1 MRVTLVQP
9 PSNSVYKQYKSF
21 NRRAIK
27 RFPFNLACLASYITE
42 RGGHAVAGI
51 DADHSEYSLEETA
64 RAAIETGP
72 DVIGLTSTTGIIDIV
87 ITIAGL
93 IKEER
98 PDIPIVLGGPHI
110 SAVRQEVLRHA
121 SVDFAVFGEGEA
133 SFLELLACIEAG
145 RTPADVTG
153 IAYRDGATLRAN
165 PAREHITDLDGLPMP
180 MWDLFDCTD
189 YHDFLIHG
197 EDPYIILTTSRGCPY
212 DCIYCGSKTTW
223 GKKVRYYSPEYVVQ
237 ELADLAARGIHN
249 FTFVDDTFTLNKR
262 RLKAICQG
270 IIERDIRATF
280 MCSSRVDTI
289 DHETADFLKRAGCR
303 MITFG
308 VESASEKMLKV
319 IKKQI
324 HLDQVKGALAI
335 AKNAGILTHT
345 SYIIGCPGETRESV
359 EQTIDFAID
368 MDPDVVQFSIFTPLP
383 GTESWD
389 YMDPAVKTDFDY
401 SKLHW
406 YGSYVLD
413 NPELPAEYLIKI
425 QQKAYEAFNA
435 RKEAIRARP

>member
-1 MRVTLVQP
+1 MPTI
-9 PSNSVYKQYKSF
+9 PSTPS
-21 NRRAIK
+21 R
-27 RFPFNLACLASYITE
+27 
-42 RGGHAVAGI
+42 
-51 DADHSEYSLEETA
+51 ETA

-133 SFLELLACIEAG
+133 SFLELLACIRREG
-145 RTPADVTG
+145 HPRMSPD
-153 IAYRDGATLRAN
+153 IAYRDGATLHAN

-197 EDPYIILTTSRGCPY
+197 EDPYIILTTSRRMPLRLHILRLQ
-212 DCIYCGSKTTW
+212 DHL
-223 GKKVRYYSPEYVVQ
+223 GKEGPVLQPEYVVQ

-280 MCSSRVDTI
+280 MCSSRVETPSTTKQPTSLRGRAAQDDHLRRRVRLREDAEGHQETDTS
-289 DHETADFLKRAGCR
+289 R
-303 MITFG
+303 
-308 VESASEKMLKV
+308 
-319 IKKQI
+319 
-324 HLDQVKGALAI
+324 
-335 AKNAGILTHT
+335 
-345 SYIIGCPGETRESV
+345 PGERSPGDRE
-359 EQTIDFAID
+359 ECRDTN
-368 MDPDVVQFSIFTPLP
+368 PHELHHRLP
-383 GTESWD
+383 G
-389 YMDPAVKTDFDY
+389 
-401 SKLHW
+401 
-406 YGSYVLD
+406 
-413 NPELPAEYLIKI
+413 
-425 QQKAYEAFNA
+425 
-435 RKEAIRARP
+435 